1 MYKNKHHQLIIS
13 FFLGV
18 VFILSSCQ
26 EDPSRHINL
35 GDWYLQRDLIDEAIM
50 EYREVSRLY
59 SGEQDELERDEFQIL
74 GKLT

>member
-35 GDWYLQRDLIDEAIM
+35 GDWYLQRDLIDE
-50 EYREVSRLY
+50 EVMMDY
-59 SGEQDELERDEFQIL
+59 AEFLVYIL
-74 GKLT
+74 DNRIN